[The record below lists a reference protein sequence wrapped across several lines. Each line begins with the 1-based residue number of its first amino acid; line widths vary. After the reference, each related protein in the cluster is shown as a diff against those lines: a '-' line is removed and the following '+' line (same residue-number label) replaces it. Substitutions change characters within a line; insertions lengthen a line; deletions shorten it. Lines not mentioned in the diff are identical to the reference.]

1 MVDTEQFKKWLRENT
16 AYSDAVIRDMSS
28 RIKRA
33 DSLLAWYDEEVYQFY
48 LEQNEQYKF
57 LSVSVRSQIK
67 KAVKLYRQFIQSCKK
82 VQS

>member
-1 MVDTEQFKKWLRENT
+1 MVDTAQFKKWLKENT
-16 AYSDAVIRDMSS
+16 TYSDAVISDMSS

-48 LEQNEQYKF
+48 LEQNEQYKQ

-67 KAVKLYRQFIQSCKK
+67 KSVKLYRQFITIK
-82 VQS
+82 

>member
-1 MVDTEQFKKWLRENT
+1 MVDTEQFKKWLKENT
-16 AYSDAVIRDMSS
+16 TYSDAVISDISS

-48 LEQNEQYKF
+48 LEQNEQYKQ

-67 KAVKLYRQFIQSCKK
+67 KSVKLYRQFVTSK
-82 VQS
+82 